1 MVQAKMCYHLRSLR
15 NAKIQNHFVSL
26 LFTSN
31 LPNPAVSLLNPAV
44 NLLSKDYPFPRTSA
58 AQKAQMSKL
67 LNFE

>member
-44 NLLSKDYPFPRTSA
+44 NLLSKD
-58 AQKAQMSKL
+58 
-67 LNFE
+67 